1 MKYIQES
8 AIIPDEVIEE
18 AFDSPYN
25 RVGNWAKKNFLYGD
39 DMQKRPGARAP
50 GVIGK
55 VNKFFTDPAKYEAD
69 KEQFQGERAA
79 NWLYAQLGPVIQ
91 QGKEVDPVTNEPRGV
106 DVDELLKRL
115 TVLDAKPGVKYSEI
129 ENNLPTIINLKKRRD
144 VPFDPKDIIDLLK
157 NIGIETVKAF
167 AMGATKDVPA
177 VVEHEP
183 TTDYIIN
190 LLKNSKL
197 DDYQKSLIIA
207 AAFKT
212 LHRIDYE

>member
-55 VNKFFTDPAKYEAD
+55 VKKFFTDPAKYESD

-79 NWLYAQLGPVIQ
+79 NWLYAQLGPVIE
-91 QGKEVDPVTNEPRGV
+91 QGRKQDGV
-106 DVDELLKRL
+106 DVNELLLRL
-115 TVLDAKPGVKYSEI
+115 NNLDAKPGVKYSVLAGK
-129 ENNLPTIINLKKRRD
+129 LPTLINLQKRAGELIPPD
-144 VPFDPKDIIDLLK
+144 QVIELLK
-157 NIGIETVKAF
+157 NLGIETVKAF
-167 AMGATKDVPA
+167 AMDTEEGGVGQQPIKDNIVRLLQ
-177 VVEHEP
+177 
-183 TTDYIIN
+183 TSN
-190 LLKNSKL
+190 L
-197 DDYQKSLIIA
+197 DTYQRSLILA
-207 AAFKT
+207 AAFKSVK
-212 LHRIDYE
+212 RI

>member
-55 VNKFFTDPAKYEAD
+55 VKKFFTDPAKYESD

-79 NWLYAQLGPVIQ
+79 NWLYAQLGPVIE
-91 QGKEVDPVTNEPRGV
+91 QGRKQDGV
-106 DVDELLKRL
+106 DVNELLLRL
-115 TVLDAKPGVKYSEI
+115 NNLDAKPGVKYSVLAGK
-129 ENNLPTIINLKKRRD
+129 LPTLINLQKRAGELIPPD
-144 VPFDPKDIIDLLK
+144 QVIELLK
-157 NIGIETVKAF
+157 NLGIETVKAF
-167 AMGATKDVPA
+167 AMGTEEGGVGQQPTKDNIVRLLQ
-177 VVEHEP
+177 
-183 TTDYIIN
+183 TSN
-190 LLKNSKL
+190 L
-197 DDYQKSLIIA
+197 DTYQRSLILA
-207 AAFKT
+207 AAFKSVK
-212 LHRIDYE
+212 RI